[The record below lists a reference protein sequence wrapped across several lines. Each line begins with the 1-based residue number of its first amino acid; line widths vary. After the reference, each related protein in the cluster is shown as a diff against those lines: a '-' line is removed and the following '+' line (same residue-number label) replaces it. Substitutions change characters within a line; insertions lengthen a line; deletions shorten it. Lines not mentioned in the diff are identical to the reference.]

1 MLDQSRQLDR
11 IFHALS
17 DPTRRAVLDRLTRGP
32 ASVSDLAAPFETT
45 LASVVQH
52 VQVLEASGLIATEK
66 VGRTR
71 TCRIVTDV
79 VARAEGWLSQRR
91 ELWEARFDRL
101 GALLE
106 GEAPAKQKAAKRRR
120 RS

>member
-1 MLDQSRQLDR
+1 MSE
-11 IFHALS
+11 
-17 DPTRRAVLDRLTRGP
+17 
-32 ASVSDLAAPFETT
+32 LAAPFSAT

-66 VGRTR
+66 IGRTR
-71 TCRIVTDV
+71 TCRLSADA
-79 VARAEGWLSQRR
+79 VARAERWLSERR

-106 GEAPAKQKAAKRRR
+106 AEAPPNKNAAKRKRI
-120 RS
+120 S